1 MKNRLINAIGGQL
14 NIPRDNLESVCQ
26 IVYSV
31 AGQMALASLWDY
43 DEEHDSVSVQHFKN
57 RVIKILDAYI
67 DLFPEISTLFLDDKT
82 GLAEDI
88 YTVYLH
94 NGLLYHSANRVSPV
108 AYAEAV
114 SDNICLLK
122 GASPDSKLFM
132 SGLGFYTVA
141 KQPAD
146 RTTANLFGLQE
157 QSFESYLE
165 NLLCYDEW
173 KEISWP
179 DNTEFLRL
187 VPPFTRGYWQLEP
200 NYDNRI
206 SIARFGEPN
215 RIYTFYRY
223 IDGVFQYKTIP
234 EWCLKDYYT
243 NEVNQKEY
251 LRIAVALLMRYGT
264 LPKIEVKETG
274 NQMVIKVGYRFPPSE
289 EYFFILYSW
298 PLRFDFAPN
307 ETQVFTRKMSKLIY
321 PVFKKEMISLGYQF
335 VEELL

>member
-14 NIPRDNLESVCQ
+14 NIPRSGLESICQ

-43 DEEHDSVSVQHFKN
+43 DEEQDSVSVQHFKN
-57 RVIKILDAYI
+57 RVIKIIDAYI
-67 DLFPEISTLFLDDKT
+67 DLFPEISPYFLDDKT
-82 GLAEDI
+82 GIAEDI

-122 GASPDSKLFM
+122 GASPDLKLFM
-132 SGLGFYTVA
+132 SGLGFYSAEQRSTE
-141 KQPAD
+141 
-146 RTTANLFGLQE
+146 RTIANLFGLQK

-165 NLLCYDEW
+165 ELLSYDEW
-173 KEISWP
+173 KEITWS

-187 VPPFTRGYWQLEP
+187 DLPFSRGYWQQEP
-200 NYDNRI
+200 NYDDRI

-223 IDGVFQYKTIP
+223 YEGVFQHKSIP
-234 EWCLKDYYT
+234 VWRLKDYFT
-243 NEVNQKEY
+243 NAANDMEY
-251 LRIAVALLMRYGT
+251 IRIAVALLNRYGT
-264 LPKIEVKETG
+264 LPKIQVKETG
-274 NQMVIKVGYRFPPSE
+274 NQIELKVGYRFPPSE
-289 EYFFILYSW
+289 EYFFRLYSW
-298 PLRFDFAPN
+298 PMRYDFEPN
-307 ETQVFTRKMSKLIY
+307 ETQVFTRKMSKQIY
-321 PVFKKEMISLGYQF
+321 PVFKKEISSIGYQF
-335 VEELL
+335 VEEQS

>member
-1 MKNRLINAIGGQL
+1 MKKRLINSIGEQL
-14 NIPRDNLESVCQ
+14 NIPREDLESICQ

-43 DEEHDSVSVQHFKN
+43 DEDHDSVSVQHFKN
-57 RVIKILDAYI
+57 RVIKIFDAYS

-94 NGLLYHSANRVSPV
+94 NGLMYHSANRVSPV

-114 SDNICLLK
+114 SDNVCLLK
-122 GASPDSKLFM
+122 GASPDLKLFM
-132 SGLGFYTVA
+132 SGLGFYTA
-141 KQPAD
+141 AQQPTDKTIA
-146 RTTANLFGLQE
+146 TLFGLQE

-165 NLLCYDEW
+165 EMLGYDQW
-173 KEISWP
+173 KEITWP

-187 VPPFTRGYWQLEP
+187 DPPFTRGYWQQEP
-200 NYDNRI
+200 NCDDRI

-215 RIYTFYRY
+215 RIYMFYRY

-234 EWCLKDYYT
+234 EWCLKDYFT
-243 NEVNQKEY
+243 NEANDMEY
-251 LRIAVALLMRYGT
+251 IRIAVGLLMRYGT

-274 NQMVIKVGYRFPPSE
+274 SQLEIKVGYRFPPSE
-289 EYFFILYSW
+289 EYFFRLYSW

-307 ETQVFTRKMSKLIY
+307 ETQVFIRKMSKQIY
-321 PVFKKEMISLGYQF
+321 PVFKKEMISIGYQF